1 MIDFGD
7 FWQMPDYR
15 QGMGNKNASGI
26 ARLGQMLDPMTYVP
40 GINQTVNPIHEA
52 GIQVADAGNRMLS
65 PVVGAAQ
72 KFTEA
77 TTPGMRQFQNAVPIT
92 KDIDRFVRDKPVD
105 AAAIAAAT
113 FFTAGAAT
121 PALSGAGGAGA
132 VGAGTGGTLGAAGAG
147 AATSALTP
155 AFTSAAGTAAG
166 AAPSAL
172 TTAAGAGGAGLGT
185 LGSAGTAAGIS
196 ALTPAFEGAGIAAGT
211 GAASSAGSNLLNSF
225 NNLIKPLRTAKNTFD
240 RFGGDYVRNLKNFAE
255 PDQEGQR
262 QYKMAEQLAERIMN
276 DKTQPDFSRFKKF
289 R

>member
-1 MIDFGD
+1 
-7 FWQMPDYR
+7 MPDYR
-15 QGMGNKNASGI
+15 AGMGNKNASGI

-121 PALSGAGGAGA
+121 PALSGAG
-132 VGAGTGGTLGAAGAG
+132 TGGTLGAAGAG
-147 AATSALTP
+147 AATSAVTP
-155 AFTSAAGTAAG
+155 AFSSAAGTAAA

-172 TTAAGAGGAGLGT
+172 TSAAGAGGAGLGT
-185 LGSAGTAAGIS
+185 LGSAGTAAGLS
-196 ALTPAFEGAGIAAGT
+196 ALTPAFEGASLAAGT
-211 GAASSAGSNLLNSF
+211 GAAGTTGSNLLSSF
-225 NNLIKPLRTAKNTFD
+225 KDFIRPLKTAKS
-240 RFGGDYVRNLKNFAE
+240 RIGGDYIDNLRSFAE
-255 PDQEGQR
+255 PDREGER
-262 QYKMAEQLAERIMN
+262 QYKLADQLAQRIMN

>member
-1 MIDFGD
+1 MAIDFGD

-26 ARLGQMLDPMTYVP
+26 ARLARTLDPMTYIP
-40 GINQTVNPIHEA
+40 GIKEVANPIHNLAEQGA
-52 GIQVADAGNRMLS
+52 DFGNQVLS

-72 KFTEA
+72 KFTEL
-77 TTPGMRQFQNAVPIT
+77 TTPGLKQVQNAVPFV

-121 PALSGAGGAGA
+121 PALT
-132 VGAGTGGTLGAAGAG
+132 GAGTGGALGAAGSS

-185 LGSAGTAAGIS
+185 LGSAGTAAGLS
-196 ALTPAFEGAGIAAGT
+196 ALTPAFQGAGLAAGT
-211 GAASSAGSNLLNSF
+211 GAAGSAGSNMLSSF
-225 NNLIKPLRTAKNTFD
+225 NNLIKPLKTAKNTID
-240 RFGGDYVRNLKNFAE
+240 RFGGDYVKNLKNFAE
-255 PDQEGQR
+255 PDREGER
-262 QYKMAEQLAERIMN
+262 QYKLAEQLAERVIN